1 MPLWWLEVQI
11 AHELLVLRPW
21 QPFNITATLGGGTEN
36 LMKQVGDNGTQT
48 LWQMLSASTQWQL
61 TLLLLNR
68 LQLVQVVASEKRGSS
83 PNPQGM
89 KFD

>member
-36 LMKQVGDNGTQT
+36 LMKQVGDNGRTIPFR
-48 LWQMLSASTQWQL
+48 A
-61 TLLLLNR
+61 
-68 LQLVQVVASEKRGSS
+68 LQGFLFSRIA
-83 PNPQGM
+83 
-89 KFD
+89 